1 MSTSS
6 INIRIEE
13 STKRDLES
21 VCKEL
26 GLSVTTAFTIFAKKM
41 CRERRIPF
49 DVAIDP
55 FYSTENLDHLR
66 RSVSELDSGRG
77 LERGLLDADE

>member
-1 MSTSS
+1 MATTNIS
-6 INIRIEE
+6 IRIEE

>member
-1 MSTSS
+1 MSTSN

-66 RSVSELDSGRG
+66 HSVSELDSGGG
-77 LERGLLDADE
+77 LERGLIDADE

>member
-1 MSTSS
+1 MSTSN

-26 GLSVTTAFTIFAKKM
+26 GMSVTTAFTIFAKKM

>member
-1 MSTSS
+1 MSTSN

-77 LERGLLDADE
+77 LERGLLDAYE

>member
-1 MSTSS
+1 M
-6 INIRIEE
+6 
-13 STKRDLES
+13 
-21 VCKEL
+21 
-26 GLSVTTAFTIFAKKM
+26 TTAFTIFAKKM

>member
-1 MSTSS
+1 MSTSN

-49 DVAIDP
+49 DVAIEP

>member
-1 MSTSS
+1 MSTSN

-77 LERGLLDADE
+77 LERGLLDADD

>member
-1 MSTSS
+1 MATTNIS
-6 INIRIEE
+6 IRIEE

-21 VCKEL
+21 VCREL
-26 GLSVTTAFTIFAKKM
+26 GMSVTTAFTIFAKKV
-41 CRERRIPF
+41 CREGRIPF
-49 DVAIDP
+49 DVSIDP

>member
-1 MSTSS
+1 MSTSN

-77 LERGLLDADE
+77 LERGLLDAD

>member
-1 MSTSS
+1 MSTSN

-77 LERGLLDADE
+77 LERGLIDADE

>member
-1 MSTSS
+1 MPTSN

>member
-1 MSTSS
+1 MSTSN

-77 LERGLLDADE
+77 LERGLLEADE

>member
-1 MSTSS
+1 MSTSN

-77 LERGLLDADE
+77 LERGLLDTDE

>member
-1 MSTSS
+1 MSTSN

-77 LERGLLDADE
+77 LERGLLDAEE

>member
-1 MSTSS
+1 MSTSN

-55 FYSTENLDHLR
+55 FYSTENLDHRR

>member
-1 MSTSS
+1 MSTSN

-21 VCKEL
+21 VCMEL

>member
-1 MSTSS
+1 MSTSN

-49 DVAIDP
+49 DVAVDP

-77 LERGLLDADE
+77 LERELLDADE

>member
-1 MSTSS
+1 MSTSN

-55 FYSTENLDHLR
+55 FYSAENLDHLR

>member
-1 MSTSS
+1 MSTSN

-26 GLSVTTAFTIFAKKM
+26 GLSVTTAFIIFAKKM

-66 RSVSELDSGRG
+66 RSVSELDSGGG

>member
-1 MSTSS
+1 MSTSN

-77 LERGLLDADE
+77 LERELLDADE

>member
-1 MSTSS
+1 MSTSN

-26 GLSVTTAFTIFAKKM
+26 GMSVTTAFTIFAKKM

-55 FYSTENLDHLR
+55 FYSTENLDHLAPFGLGTRLR
-66 RSVSELDSGRG
+66 RRLGKGTARC
-77 LERGLLDADE
+77 R

>member
-1 MSTSS
+1 MSTSN

-21 VCKEL
+21 VCKEI

>member
-1 MSTSS
+1 MSTSN

-66 RSVSELDSGRG
+66 RSVSELDSGG
-77 LERGLLDADE
+77 GFERGLLDADE

>member
-1 MSTSS
+1 MSTSN

-77 LERGLLDADE
+77 VERGLLDADE

>member
-1 MSTSS
+1 MSTSN

-26 GLSVTTAFTIFAKKM
+26 GLSVTTALTIFAKKM

-49 DVAIDP
+49 VVAIDP

>member
-1 MSTSS
+1 MSTSN
-6 INIRIEE
+6 IKIRIEE